1 MSPSHKIEAIIFFSC
16 TAILLAACLLTEFYL
31 KNNVRTYED
40 FFRVNK
46 SLFFFYNFLQNFY
59 IYYNEKDEEP
69 EEDSERIKII
79 RKSIDYSES
88 KEIYLFGWKRYLHV
102 LRNTW
107 IILLNIIII
116 YFVSLSIFP
125 EIQANISSL
134 NLISNGRYFEAVF
147 CFLEFNLFASI
158 GNYIAQKVQRPEP
171 KYLIIFSVLRLLFI
185 PFFLYCNYHPKD
197 QNAVRTQPVLIKN
210 DWIYII
216 GGISMAL
223 SSGYLSALCMMYA
236 PKCVHPKYAP
246 TAGMMA
252 ALFIILGILA
262 GISFSLVYPL
272 IAEL

>member
-1 MSPSHKIEAIIFFSC
+1 MKTSFESI
-16 TAILLAACLLTEFYL
+16 T
-31 KNNVRTYED
+31 
-40 FFRVNK
+40 RV
-46 SLFFFYNFLQNFY
+46 FFYNFLQNFY

-69 EEDSERIKII
+69 EEDSEKIKVI
-79 RKSIDYSES
+79 RKSIDYSAS

-107 IILLNIIII
+107 IILLNITII

-125 EIQANISSL
+125 AIQANILPL
-134 NLISNGRYFEAVF
+134 NDIIGADYFAPVF
-147 CFLEFNLFASI
+147 CFLEFNVFATV
-158 GNYIAQKVQRPEP
+158 GNYIAQKVQRPGP

-185 PFFLYCNYHPKD
+185 PFFLYCNYHPSD
-197 QNAVRTQPVLIKN
+197 QNAIRKQAVVIKN

-236 PKCVHPKYAP
+236 PKCVEPKYAP

-252 ALFIILGILA
+252 ALVIILGILA
-262 GISFSLVYPL
+262 GINFSLVYPMIVKL
-272 IAEL
+272 

>member
-1 MSPSHKIEAIIFFSC
+1 
-16 TAILLAACLLTEFYL
+16 
-31 KNNVRTYED
+31 
-40 FFRVNK
+40 
-46 SLFFFYNFLQNFY
+46 LQNFY
-59 IYYNEKDEEP
+59 IFYNEKDTEP
-69 EEDSERIKII
+69 EKDSEKI
-79 RKSIDYSES
+79 KSISKSMDYSES
-88 KEIYLFGWKRYLHV
+88 KEIELFGWKRYLHV
-102 LRNTW
+102 FRKTW
-107 IILLNIIII
+107 LLLLNIVII

-125 EIQANISSL
+125 AIQANILPL
-134 NLISNGRYFEAVF
+134 NHIIGVDYFAPVF
-147 CFLEFNLFASI
+147 CFLEFNVFATV
-158 GNYIAQKVQRPEP
+158 GNYIAQKVRRPGP

-197 QNAVRTQPVLIKN
+197 QNAVRTLPVLIKN

-252 ALFIILGILA
+252 ALVIILGILA
-262 GISFSLVYPL
+262 GINFSLVYPL